1 MLLLIDIFSINKRR
15 GYENPS
21 LEIIVTERCSTRGCP
36 LEEACEHCYPN
47 RSAISVAIPY
57 IIFVYCE
64 DYAGYFTVILSFL
77 AFHFCSTYFIYLVSC
92 KWYQSTFL
100 GRNCGYFFFRV
111 ETYSD
116 VFKPQRSV
124 VMRINPWLRD
134 SYTQEIQVVLK
145 HTSVGHPCNPCWY
158 PFEW

>member
-1 MLLLIDIFSINKRR
+1 MLLLIDIFSINKGR

-21 LEIIVTERCSTRGCP
+21 LEIIVTKCCSTGGFP
-36 LEEACEHCYPN
+36 LEEASEHCFLNQSVIYVV
-47 RSAISVAIPY
+47 ALISFMCYCGDYVGY
-57 IIFVYCE
+57 I
-64 DYAGYFTVILSFL
+64 TVILPFL
-77 AFHFCSTYFIYLVSC
+77 AFYFCSAYLLYLVSC

-100 GRNCGYFFFRV
+100 SRNCGDFFFRV

-124 VMRINPWLRD
+124 ITRINPRLRD

-145 HTSVGHPCNPCWY
+145 RTSVGHPCNPYWY

>member
-1 MLLLIDIFSINKRR
+1 MLLLIDIFSINKGR

-21 LEIIVTERCSTRGCP
+21 LEIIVTERCSIGGCP
-36 LEEACEHCYPN
+36 LEEACEHCFLN
-47 RSAISVAIPY
+47 QSVISVVVLIS
-57 IIFVYCE
+57 FMCYCG
-64 DYAGYFTVILSFL
+64 DYAGYITVILPFL
-77 AFHFCSTYFIYLVSC
+77 AFYLCSAYLLYLVSC

-100 GRNCGYFFFRV
+100 GRNCGNFFFRV
-111 ETYSD
+111 ETYSG

-124 VMRINPWLRD
+124 VTRINPRLRD

-145 HTSVGHPCNPCWY
+145 RTSVGHPCNPCWY